1 MPVAEPAFARTEATP
16 ELPDVELKVTETFTP
31 DWQLRPRENG
41 VFAATEPAVGNIA
54 GLIVARGSD
63 HRFAVS
69 IAHPHANPRDVRWIN
84 PRHAGH
90 RCSAPWASDYRFV
103 EQRTQGT
110 LSNDGESLSRTGNH
124 IANGS

>member
-54 GLIVARGSD
+54 GLIVARGIVW
-63 HRFAVS
+63 FALAAVT
-69 IAHPHANPRDVRWIN
+69 
-84 PRHAGH
+84 
-90 RCSAPWASDYRFV
+90 
-103 EQRTQGT
+103 EQVTP
-110 LSNDGESLSRTGNH
+110 RTGVFATV
-124 IANGS
+124 IVLAPLLSVYPVFRTPVL